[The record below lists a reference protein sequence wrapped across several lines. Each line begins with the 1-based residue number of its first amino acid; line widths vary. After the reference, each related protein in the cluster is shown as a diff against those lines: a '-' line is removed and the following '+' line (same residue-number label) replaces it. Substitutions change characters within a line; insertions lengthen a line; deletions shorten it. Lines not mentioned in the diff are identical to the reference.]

1 MHETTDADTTDAQP
15 ATALQTTDDP
25 DLVTV
30 PVRPPRD
37 AGCYRATKHFKQRLN
52 ERIPSRHHGP
62 VPRDIVEQGAVTRR
76 PFRGITDADDPGHPV
91 AFVGDVDGDTYTVI
105 AALRPAAYRESDTV
119 HDLLTVY
126 PNDVTQ
132 SAAGDQ
138 TGVDR

>member
-1 MHETTDADTTDAQP
+1 MHESTDADTTDAKP
-15 ATALQTTDDP
+15 ATALQTVDDP
-25 DLVTV
+25 DLVAV

-37 AGCYRATKHFKQRLN
+37 AGLYRATKHFNQRLK
-52 ERIPSRHHGP
+52 ERVDRWHRGP
-62 VPRDIVEQGAVTRR
+62 VPRDVIVNGFVTRR
-76 PFRGITDADDPGHPV
+76 PFEGVTDADDPGHPV

-132 SAAGDQ
+132 STAGDQ